1 MGSGSDL
8 LYEKLGDYLKVAD
21 DLTAG
26 IDAEE
31 RNMLLTM
38 LADWQMKMS
47 K

>member
-1 MGSGSDL
+1 M
-8 LYEKLGDYLKVAD
+8 LYEKWGDYLNVAD

-31 RNMLLTM
+31 RNMLLIK